1 MRELQANEQR
11 FISGGTT
18 FTDVPADNPTTVN
31 GSAEP
36 NGVPSPTLLSWTP
49 DWLLNR
55 VMPQPP
61 QDVSEGDGILP
72 PPALGDV
79 MKWY

>member
-1 MRELQANEQR
+1 MRELQANEHSL
-11 FISGGTT
+11 INGGTT
-18 FTDVPADNPTTVN
+18 FTDTPADNPTPLDGSVAQN
-31 GSAEP
+31 GS
-36 NGVPSPTLLSWTP
+36 PTPTILSWTP

-61 QDVSEGDGILP
+61 QDVSEGDGFLP

-79 MKWY
+79 MK